1 MKLKDA
7 RSYKRIAGYFRS
19 LIFELVGEEIDAIP
33 EVKILCNSE
42 LDPAD
47 VVVSKHALETVL
59 KERWNEAAPE
69 VKALLHRDRCRQ
81 MRSLLT
87 SRRSHLGRHHADGVT
102 DNRGGND
109 LERLAV
115 AARGYSARACQG
127 RQPAS

>member
-19 LIFELVGEEIDAIP
+19 FIFELVGEEIDAIP

-69 VKALLHRDRCRQ
+69 VKALLHRDGCRQ

-87 SRRSHLGRHHADGVT
+87 SRRSH
-102 DNRGGND
+102 
-109 LERLAV
+109 
-115 AARGYSARACQG
+115 
-127 RQPAS
+127 